1 MKYAVLGAVLSASL
15 IATALPAFAEPG
27 KGHGK
32 GKHKNEIARL
42 EDNLRSVH
50 FGDDDRERIQ
60 EFIVLQERRD
70 CPPGLAK
77 KGNGCLPPG
86 QAKKYRVGEVLR
98 VDYPQTIWH
107 ALADLIS
114 PAPKGFRYERVDHD
128 VLLIDNNSNR
138 VVDVVSVN

>member
-1 MKYAVLGAVLSASL
+1 MKPNWNAARLSCSNDKKAFLMKYAVLGAVLSASL

-86 QAKKYRVGEVLR
+86 QAKNCLLYTS
-98 VDYPQTIWH
+98 D
-107 ALADLIS
+107 AAD
-114 PAPKGFRYERVDHD
+114 E
-128 VLLIDNNSNR
+128 
-138 VVDVVSVN
+138 